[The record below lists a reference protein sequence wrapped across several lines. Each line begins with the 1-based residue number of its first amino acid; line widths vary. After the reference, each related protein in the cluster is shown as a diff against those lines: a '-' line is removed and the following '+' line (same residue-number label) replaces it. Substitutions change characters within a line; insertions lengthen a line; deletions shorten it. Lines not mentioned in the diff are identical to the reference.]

1 METHAQH
8 LHKAPGKN
16 FWHFF
21 FEFFMLFLAVFCG
34 LLAENWREK
43 FVERKHEK
51 EYMKS
56 MIEDLQ
62 SDTSVIQFEIEIGT
76 SENIRG
82 DSLNDLL
89 NSENPASHVLDIYRL
104 NPNRGVNA
112 QLEDRTS
119 SQLKNAGGMRLIRNT
134 QVAKALRN
142 YWNTNKALEGI
153 VVRMEEYGSKS
164 QTIGSQIFST
174 KYYIYNDKK
183 IGWFAGITF
192 DPSAKFVN
200 ADPKL
205 LSQFSN
211 MRFAYNAILKNY
223 VLVLKSQQAA
233 AIALM
238 EIIREGYHCEEI

>member
-1 METHAQH
+1 METHANH

-34 LLAENWREK
+34 LLAENWREQ
-43 FVERKHEK
+43 FVDRKHEK

-62 SDTSVIQFEIEIGT
+62 SDTSVIQAQVDLGT
-76 SENIRG
+76 EENIRG
-82 DSLNDLL
+82 DSILDLL
-89 NSENPASHVLDIYRL
+89 NSENPASHVFDIYRL
-104 NPNRGVNA
+104 NLSRLVLT

-119 SQLKNAGGMRLIRNT
+119 SQLKNAGGMRLIRNDK
-134 QVAKALRN
+134 VVEALRN
-142 YWNTNKALEGI
+142 YWNTTKALEKI
-153 VVRMEEYGSKS
+153 ETRMDEYASKA
-164 QTIGSQIFST
+164 QTIGSQIFNN

-183 IGWFAGITF
+183 IGFFAGITI
-192 DPSAKFVN
+192 DPAAKFVN

-211 MRFAYNAILKNY
+211 TRYVNNLILKNY
-223 VLVLKSQQAA
+223 VLILKSDKEA
-233 AIALM
+233 AIELM
-238 EIIREGYHCEEI
+238 EIIRERYPGEEM